1 MRSRLADGAAPPKDV
16 GEAGFFTKTMR
27 CMGNM
32 SIVDNC
38 ILTMTAAGTVPL
50 VASGMDVH
58 MGDAK
63 VLRTAVELF
72 SNFGATEDDEMDA
85 AATNRLLASSEDLG
99 DGIMTPQ
106 LPRAGG
112 KQAADSSPTSPTER
126 EREARKAAKFTRDNL
141 GGASPGGAN
150 LGGDGLGGDG
160 LGGEGRDGENLG
172 DAGLGDTG
180 LGEGGLGE
188 ATEPAQGRRTSVK
201 LNNRAYQEA
210 EEEVAPPH
218 LYVQARHLT
227 ELQGLALAAI
237 FEPDAPERE
246 GLLPTEA
253 TALYT
258 ARRAT

>member
-1 MRSRLADGAAPPKDV
+1 MPVLKPGREGV
-16 GEAGFFTKTMR
+16 GEGVSEGVSEGVGEGVSEGVGEGVSEGVSEGGEKQ
-27 CMGNM
+27 GE
-32 SIVDNC
+32 VH
-38 ILTMTAAGTVPL
+38 AAASNRLL
-50 VASGMDVH
+50 VSEG
-58 MGDAK
+58 GEK
-63 VLRTAVELF
+63 R
-72 SNFGATEDDEMDA
+72 GEMDA